1 MTQQSQQP
9 HQAQAGIRVQ
19 ARWAGVVPG
28 QGPAGRSRIL
38 EVDALRGFALA
49 GILVVN
55 LLTTAGPPDSRGLV
69 NVHAADGAVQWLVVL
84 LAQSKFYLLFSF
96 LFGYSFTLQMDSAAR
111 AGARFAPRMSRRL
124 AGLFVLG
131 LAHAVLLYIG
141 DILMTY
147 ALLGPILLAARN
159 AGPDG
164 VRRAA
169 LWVYGV
175 AGGFLLLLG
184 LVAALLG
191 PEGPD
196 GAAAEQ
202 AELTAAYRGGFTEVV
217 GANLKALPDT
227 LAAALLMGGFVVA
240 AFLLGFVAGRRQW
253 LGAAVLADR
262 ARLRRICLVGLVV
275 GLPGA
280 ALSAACVV
288 GPLPERWAVL
298 GLAVGVVTAP
308 ALSAAY
314 ATGLLLWFGTPGGT
328 AVARVLAPAGR
339 MALTNYLTQSLVMAL
354 VFSGYGLGLYGRT
367 GAAAAVGGGLVLYAC
382 QLVLS
387 RWLMRR
393 HRLGPVEWLLRAVTL
408 WGRPAKAAGA
418 TGAAGGP
425 GMPEVPEVPE
435 VSGTPGAPGV
445 AEGR

>member
-9 HQAQAGIRVQ
+9 QAGIRAQ
-19 ARWAGVVPG
+19 TLPG

-55 LLTTAGPPDSRGLV
+55 LLATAGPPDSRGLV

-111 AGARFAPRMSRRL
+111 AGARFTPRMSRRL

-131 LAHAVLLYIG
+131 LAHAVLLYTG
-141 DILMTY
+141 DILTTY
-147 ALLGPILLAARN
+147 ALFGLILLAARK

-191 PEGPD
+191 PESPD
-196 GAAAEQ
+196 GSAAEQ

-217 GANLKALPDT
+217 GANIEALPDT

-253 LGAAVLADR
+253 LGATVLADR
-262 ARLRRICLVGLVV
+262 ARLRRVCFTGLAV

-280 ALSAACVV
+280 ALSAACVA

-298 GLAVGVVTAP
+298 GPAIGVVTAP

-328 AVARVLAPAGR
+328 AVARALAPAGR

-408 WGRPAKAAGA
+408 WGRPAKAPGVQ
-418 TGAAGGP
+418 GAAG
-425 GMPEVPEVPE
+425 VPEAV
-435 VSGTPGAPGV
+435 
-445 AEGR
+445 EGR